1 MSSFSSSSSNN
12 SVCVD
17 VSMLQP
23 SVPSLCIPR
32 VFSNITK
39 ERVAFVIQNVGL
51 GEIDHIDMVPRV
63 AENGDKFQRVF
74 IHFKEWSKSS
84 TAQRARERVLS
95 GKEIKIVYDE
105 PWFWKLSANRSSN
118 SRTGGA
124 RTLNSSARPNRGPR
138 LIDEDS
144 SSSDNDDKLVSRK
157 QQQQQTSRYHGNNRN
172 SRPFKKVSESTA
184 AATAAAATAATAVT
198 TAVAIQDIDKPS
210 DGSWTTVS
218 YGDCK
223 PTLLK
228 KKHNKGTP
236 TSVLVEESKKSDS
249 V

>member
-32 VFSNITK
+32 VFPNITK

-51 GEIDHIDMVPRV
+51 GEIDHIDMVPRI

-157 QQQQQTSRYHGNNRN
+157 QQQQQPRRYHGNNRN
-172 SRPFKKVSESTA
+172 RPFKKVSES
-184 AATAAAATAATAVT
+184 ATAATTSATVATPAT
-198 TAVAIQDIDKPS
+198 TAIQDIDKPS
-210 DGSWTTVS
+210 DGSWTTVN

-236 TSVLVEESKKSDS
+236 TPVLVEESKKSDA

>member
-1 MSSFSSSSSNN
+1 MSSFSSSSNNNN

-17 VSMLQP
+17 MSM
-23 SVPSLCIPR
+23 PSLCIPR

-39 ERVAFVIQNVGL
+39 ERVAFVIRNVGL

-74 IHFKEWSKSS
+74 IHFKEWSQSPA
-84 TAQRARERVLS
+84 AQRARERVLS

-118 SRTGGA
+118 A
-124 RTLNSSARPNRGPR
+124 RTSVPRRDNSSVVPNRGPR

-157 QQQQQTSRYHGNNRN
+157 QQQQSNRYHGNK
-172 SRPFKKVSESTA
+172 PVKKVSESTA
-184 AATAAAATAATAVT
+184 TTTTTTATA
-198 TAVAIQDIDKPS
+198 QDIDKPR
-210 DGSWTTVS
+210 DGSRSTVN

-223 PTLLK
+223 PLLRK

-236 TSVLVEESKKSDS
+236 VLVEEIKKSDA